1 MIVRHVSGDV
11 KDLLADFTQRH
22 LDRARAEVFGAVAE
36 EYDLHRPAF
45 PDALIDDLT
54 KLGTHVLDVGCGTG
68 KVARALAE
76 RSVEVLGVEVDSRM
90 AAVARGHGVCVEV
103 APFETWDD
111 GGRRFDLIASGDAWH
126 WIEPKQGAAKAALV
140 LRPGG
145 WLVRFWN
152 VQVLPD
158 SVTQALDAVYR
169 QHAPEVFVYGHAPPV
184 VEDPNPLPLGPP
196 FRAAEMKTYLSERR
210 VDGAEWAA
218 FTGTISDHK
227 RLPPERLA
235 VLQAAIRA
243 AIEGFGETVL
253 VRMATT
259 ALFARL
265 EADM

>member
-1 MIVRHVSGDV
+1 VSGDV
-11 KDLLADFTQRH
+11 KDLLLEFTQRH
-22 LDRARAEVFGAVAE
+22 LDRARAEVFGAIAE

-45 PDALIDDLT
+45 PDALIDDLVA
-54 KLGTHVLDVGCGTG
+54 LGAHALDVGSGTG
-68 KVARALAE
+68 KVARALAG
-76 RSVEVLGVEVDSRM
+76 RGLEVLGVEVDPRM
-90 AAVARGHGVCVEV
+90 AAVARAHGVRVEV
-103 APFETWDD
+103 AAFETWNDD
-111 GGRRFDLIASGDAWH
+111 GRRFDLIACGDAWH

-158 SVTQALDAVYR
+158 SVMQALDAVYR

-184 VEDPNPLPLGPP
+184 VEDPNPLPLAPP
-196 FRAAEMKTYLSERR
+196 FRAGEMKTYLSERR
-210 VDGAEWAA
+210 VSGAEWAA

-235 VLQAAIRA
+235 VLQAAIRS

-253 VRMATT
+253 VRMTTT

-265 EADM
+265 P